1 MGRSSARARASAS
14 SPHGYQ
20 STGFSACW
28 RRYGDVSCWSRFGIP
43 GTLLRALPWVVM
55 PPRDLSFFDGLLRL
69 LALERAAAKAHF
81 EEERARLTLAELEA
95 KGLVA
100 LDLESVEESIG
111 LGGRILV
118 TFEHPERRHLRARFH
133 PGDLVQVRPRKAEDV
148 APARGIVS

>member
-1 MGRSSARARASAS
+1 MGRSSRRARASAS
-14 SPHGYQ
+14 SLHGYQ

-43 GTLLRALPWVVM
+43 WTLLRALPWVVM

-69 LALERAAAKAHF
+69 LALERAAAKARF

-118 TFEHPERRHLRARFH
+118 TFERGDRRDLSARFH
-133 PGDLVQVRPRKAEDV
+133 PGDLDRKST
-148 APARGIVS
+148 RLNSSHL